1 MCIGWDQ
8 LQTIDSLL
16 RKGGFRGQITND
28 TRKSIKLTRYRSSEI
43 HMSFAEYS
51 KRIDRQSQYN
61 NFQC

>member
-1 MCIGWDQ
+1 MLKIICIGWDQ

-16 RKGGFRGQITND
+16 RKGGYRGQITND

-43 HMSFAEYS
+43 HMTFAEFS
-51 KRIDRQSQYN
+51 NYN